1 MMILGLITQELH
13 EQLLDPKNYQNR
25 TNGVEE
31 LKHII
36 SELNLTSVPPG
47 SIVEFIHFLCSLL
60 DDSNFKVLYGT
71 LQVIRLLIQKLAFSL
86 DKYFKRIVLVAVKA
100 LGDTRT
106 VSRTEYMKVF
116 RELMEH
122 VVPQKVLNIVVG
134 RLSHK
139 NSRVREDVL
148 NIITAAMLTH
158 PRSDFD
164 IPMLCLEV
172 APCLAD
178 RKRKVRHAALELFAV
193 FDHCLDIGKKQPLT
207 KAVDMVELNEDIEGL
222 MAAVLAR
229 QARHILPRLSS
240 EGLTEYALVVPKPG
254 QHCSPQLGAD
264 LEWVLHGGRMN
275 SARSYRNKQDS
286 DRLFGNLGSL
296 TDDLPLQRK
305 ISSAG
310 KGKNKLPWEMSSLCS
325 LPKGKS
331 SEKEGQDSPSRGSP
345 TFTSPAS
352 DSGLSIFHP
361 RLSLMVVNS
370 PGNSGPSKPHAARV
384 PSAKLRS
391 SMSMDISCLSQ
402 RDKTSPE
409 VGVMGQRVT
418 YSNRPMD
425 CEDSN
430 RTIEA
435 SPPLVRPEDLQLN
448 DNALT
453 SAGSL
458 AKETPVS
465 PTSPLGFQSALK
477 CFDPPYQPSP
487 PTVPPNNPKTS
498 ARLRKTAGLNRT
510 RPSLSHCSDELSQGT
525 LGQKQ
530 DLTESPECTGPFS
543 EPELVMAQSFS
554 LISSDNWEMK
564 IKGLMF
570 LRRLAQHHL
579 DTIQTRLHDVCLVLI
594 QEVKSLASTV
604 SRVAVGTLGE
614 LYSRMECKMD
624 QELEATVR
632 ALLQKAVERNGFIRQ
647 EVDAALAA
655 MVQHCTPARCI
666 HALLA
671 GELSNLNSAVRAC
684 AGQHLADV
692 LEEVGVIRLLSG
704 RKDATDRIIQAVVKL
719 AQDSAQE
726 ARIFGRRMLL
736 FLSSHRDFEKM
747 LEKCIPKKDLP
758 IVQNIV
764 RTLKTKGLGETA
776 QDPPSARGR
785 RALPGS
791 GTITALTLTRKESN
805 SQHGSKPSVHRIT
818 DKTEYIKQLCTL
830 LNSKDFRERIKG
842 IDQLVADCQTN
853 PSMVVKSLF
862 PVFDAFKERLLES
875 NRKLNLYALESLK
888 KIVCLLKGD
897 MSQVVNILLPAITD
911 NHLNSNNIPIYCAAT
926 EVLGELMLN
935 LDNILLLEPFC
946 AKARFLSGKA
956 KVDLI
961 GKVAELVTELYPRK
975 PKLVE
980 QKALSLLWYLLGT
993 SSHSRTVSARYGSV
1007 NWATANLCYAFHAL
1021 MGPGLAKSAVS
1032 QLPNVQKA
1040 LNDLLLLK

>member
-1 MMILGLITQELH
+1 IANE
-13 EQLLDPKNYQNR
+13 DYPS
-25 TNGVEE
+25 
-31 LKHII
+31 I
-36 SELNLTSVPPG
+36 S
-47 SIVEFIHFLCSLL
+47 
-60 DDSNFKVLYGT
+60 
-71 LQVIRLLIQKLAFSL
+71 R
-86 DKYFKRIVLVAVKA
+86 
-100 LGDTRT
+100 
-106 VSRTEYMKVF
+106 
-116 RELMEH
+116 
-122 VVPQKVLNIVVG
+122 
-134 RLSHK
+134 RLSP
-139 NSRVREDVL
+139 EIDVPSFA
-148 NIITAAMLTH
+148 T
-158 PRSDFD
+158 
-164 IPMLCLEV
+164 PMLCVGPGGSGMERTL
-172 APCLAD
+172 CLSAN
-178 RKRKVRHAALELFAV
+178 HNTPGSFLLPSYPLAALPGGLLTPTLSRHWVDSALSMSSTWPNKREGGSPLQLDPGPWRDTTDRGKGDQTSNKCSTRPLRATAV
-193 FDHCLDIGKKQPLT
+193 STSTSYHQQRALSGMKAALPISPVLPGTERSQSHNGQRTRPERSLDLDLR
-207 KAVDMVELNEDIEGL
+207 A
-222 MAAVLAR
+222 
-229 QARHILPRLSS
+229 LSS
-240 EGLTEYALVVPKPG
+240 G
-254 QHCSPQLGAD
+254 QRPQDDEPLD
-264 LEWVLHGGRMN
+264 MEEMFNSLQLLRN
-275 SARSYRNKQDS
+275 SAAKKRANVSLSGSEQDLDS
-286 DRLFGNLGSL
+286 PDSASGSEQ
-296 TDDLPLQRK
+296 DLDSPD
-305 ISSAG
+305 SAV
-310 KGKNKLPWEMSSLCS
+310 KLEL
-325 LPKGKS
+325 
-331 SEKEGQDSPSRGSP
+331 GQDSPSRGSP

-352 DSGLSIFHP
+352 ESGLS
-361 RLSLMVVNS
+361 SLCSPPNSAHSGTNRS

-391 SMSMDISCLSQ
+391 SMSMDISCLQGLSQ

-425 CEDSN
+425 Y
-430 RTIEA
+430 
-435 SPPLVRPEDLQLN
+435 LQLN
-448 DNALT
+448 GNALT

-477 CFDPPYQPSP
+477 FDPPYQPSP

-498 ARLRKTAGLNRT
+498 ARLRRT

-530 DLTESPECTGPFS
+530 DLTESPECRPFS
-543 EPELVMAQSFS
+543 KPELVMAQSFS
-554 LISSDNWEMK
+554 LISSDNWEKK

-579 DTIQTRLHDVCLVLI
+579 DTIQTRLHDVCLVLV
-594 QEVKSLASTV
+594 QEVKNLRSTV

-614 LYSRMECKMD
+614 LYSQMQCAMD
-624 QELEATVR
+624 QELEATAR
-632 ALLQKAVERNGFIRQ
+632 ALLQKAAESNAFIRQ

-719 AQDSAQE
+719 AQDSAPE
-726 ARIFGRRMLL
+726 ARNVGRRMLL
-736 FLSSHRDFEKM
+736 FLSSHRDFEKI
-747 LEKCIPKKDLP
+747 LEKCIPEKDLP
-758 IVQNIV
+758 EVQNIV

-791 GTITALTLTRKESN
+791 GTITALESN
-805 SQHGSKPSVHRIT
+805 SQHGSKPSVHRIA
-818 DKTEYIKQLCTL
+818 DKTEYIMQLCTL

-862 PVFDAFKERLLES
+862 PVFDAFKARLQES
-875 NRKLNLYALESLK
+875 NGKVNLYALESLQ

-897 MSQVVNILLPAITD
+897 MSQVVNILVPAIVD
-911 NHLNSNNIPIYCAAT
+911 NHLNSKNIAVYCAAT

-935 LDNILLLEPFC
+935 LDNILLLQPFC

-980 QKALSLLWYLLGT
+980 QKALPLLWYLLGT
-993 SSHSRTVSARYGSV
+993 SSHSRTVSARSGGV
-1007 NWATANLCYAFHAL
+1007 RGATANLCYALHAQ
-1021 MGPGLAKSAVS
+1021 MGPGLAESAAS

-1040 LNDLLLLK
+1040 LDDLLANIF